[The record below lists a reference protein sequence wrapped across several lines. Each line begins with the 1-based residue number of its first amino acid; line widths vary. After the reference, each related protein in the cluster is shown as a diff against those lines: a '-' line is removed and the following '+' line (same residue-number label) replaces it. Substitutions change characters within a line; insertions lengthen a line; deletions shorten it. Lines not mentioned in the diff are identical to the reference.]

1 MKNKLFFIPILIFSV
16 LFILLP
22 LIYVVGISFMEKDEL
37 WGVKYIFTLDN
48 YKQIFTPVYLKTFLN
63 SLSVAVITTLFTALI
78 GYPFGYIMAKLP
90 AKKRDLFMLLLV
102 IPFWTNSLV
111 RIYGWIILLKA
122 GGILS
127 NFLLCIGI
135 IKEPLQILYTFPA
148 VIIGMVYA
156 LLPFMILAVYSS
168 CLKLDNSLNNAAR
181 DLGAG
186 RIRSFFDITL
196 KLTLPGLLSGITLV
210 FVPSIGLFF
219 ISDLL
224 GGGKI
229 MLLGNVIENQLTSS
243 RNMPFGAALSVVMII
258 MTFIILGL
266 YKKISGTS
274 DLEGL
279 I

>member
-1 MKNKLFFIPILIFSV
+1 MKNKLFLIPIIIFAV
-16 LFILLP
+16 LFIVLP
-22 LIYVVGISFMEKDEL
+22 ILYVIGMSFMEKDEL
-37 WGVKYIFTLDN
+37 WGVKYIFTLEN
-48 YKQIFTPVYLKTFLN
+48 YKQIFSPVYLKTFLN
-63 SLSVAVITTLFTALI
+63 SLWMAIVTTFITALI
-78 GYPFGYIMAKLP
+78 GYPFGFIMSKSS
-90 AKKRDLFMLLLV
+90 KKMQNIVMLLLV

-111 RIYGWIILLKA
+111 RIYGWIVILKA
-122 GGILS
+122 GGVLS
-127 NFLLCIGI
+127 NLLLGLNI
-135 IKEPLQILYTFPA
+135 IDEPLQILYTFPA

-168 CLKLDNSLNNAAR
+168 CLKLDYKLNDAAR

-186 RIRSFFDITL
+186 KIRSFLDITL
-196 KLTLPGLLSGITLV
+196 PLTLPGLLSGITLV

-266 YKKISGTS
+266 YKKLSGTS

>member
-1 MKNKLFFIPILIFSV
+1 MKNKLFLIPIIIFSL
-16 LFILLP
+16 LFIILP
-22 LIYVVGISFMEKDEL
+22 ILYVIGMSFMEKDEL
-37 WGVKYIFTLDN
+37 WGVKYIFTLEN
-48 YKQIFTPVYLKTFLN
+48 YKQIFSPVYLNTFLN
-63 SLSVAVITTLFTALI
+63 SLQMALVTTFITALV
-78 GYPFGYIMAKLP
+78 GYPFGVIMSRSS
-90 AKKRDLFMLLLV
+90 KRTQNFIMLLLI

-111 RIYGWIILLKA
+111 RIYGWIVILKA
-122 GGILS
+122 GGVLS
-127 NFLLCIGI
+127 NLLLWLNI
-135 IKEPLQILYTFPA
+135 IDEPLQILYTFPA

-168 CLKLDNSLNNAAR
+168 CLKLDYRLNDAAR

-186 RIRSFFDITL
+186 KIRSFLDITL
-196 KLTLPGLLSGITLV
+196 PLTLPGLLSGITLV

-266 YKKISGTS
+266 YKKLSGTS

>member
-1 MKNKLFFIPILIFSV
+1 MKNKLFVLPILIFSV
-16 LFILLP
+16 LFVILP
-22 LIYVVGISFMEKDEL
+22 IIYVIAMSFMQRDEL
-37 WGVKYIFTLDN
+37 WGVKYIFTLEN
-48 YKQIFTPVYLKTFLN
+48 YKQIFSPVYLKTFLN
-63 SLSVAVITTLFTALI
+63 SFSIAAVTTIITALI
-78 GYPFGYIMAKLP
+78 GYPFGYIMSRLSS
-90 AKKRDLFMLLLV
+90 KKRDIFMLLLV

-111 RIYGWIILLKA
+111 RIYGWIILLKS
-122 GGILS
+122 GGVIS
-127 NFLLCIGI
+127 NFLLWAHI
-135 IKEPLQILYTFPA
+135 IKEPLKILYTFPA

-168 CLKLDNSLNNAAR
+168 CLKLDPSLKDAAR

-186 RIRSFFDITL
+186 RVRSFLDITL
-196 KLTLPGLLSGITLV
+196 KLTLPGLLSGVTLV

-243 RNMPFGAALSVVMII
+243 RNMPFGAALSVIMIA

-266 YKKISGTS
+266 YRKISGTS